1 MIADGEPP
9 SAIAPD
15 SRALSLQT
23 HAFFPPLSLHAYIA
37 PRFLRG
43 GSPQPRRHRPRSAPA
58 PRTGQG
64 PGRLC
69 RDGVPVPGWGGRD
82 LLRGSCAVPRGST
95 VPTPRAPARFPEP
108 RPGSAQPCGGSV
120 AMCGPSSSPPP
131 PPLVA
136 PRGRA
141 VSRRD
146 MEAGGGAGARRPALL
161 LLLVAAALGGE
172 AEAEEPRPARQ
183 RGDEQCHYYAGGQ
196 VYPGEAARLP
206 VSDHSLHLSQ
216 AKISKPAP
224 YWEGTA
230 VINGEFKEL
239 KLTDYEGKYLVF
251 FFYPLDFTFVCPTE
265 IIAFSDRIEEFRA
278 INTEVVACSVDS
290 KFTHLAWINTPRKQ
304 GGLGPMKIPLLSDL
318 THQISK
324 DYGVYLEDQG
334 HTLRGLFIID
344 NKRILRQITM
354 NDLPVGRSVDE
365 TLRLVQA
372 FQYTDK
378 HGEVCPAGW
387 KPGSETIIPDPAGK
401 LKYFDK
407 LN

>member
-1 MIADGEPP
+1 
-9 SAIAPD
+9 
-15 SRALSLQT
+15 
-23 HAFFPPLSLHAYIA
+23 
-37 PRFLRG
+37 
-43 GSPQPRRHRPRSAPA
+43 
-58 PRTGQG
+58 
-64 PGRLC
+64 
-69 RDGVPVPGWGGRD
+69 
-82 LLRGSCAVPRGST
+82 
-95 VPTPRAPARFPEP
+95 
-108 RPGSAQPCGGSV
+108 
-120 AMCGPSSSPPP
+120 
-131 PPLVA
+131 
-136 PRGRA
+136 
-141 VSRRD
+141 
-146 MEAGGGAGARRPALL
+146 MEAAWRGLRAGGAAKARCSALL
-161 LLLVAAALGGE
+161 LLAAVAVLGGE
-172 AEAEEPRPARQ
+172 AAEAEEPRSARQ

-304 GGLGPMKIPLLSDL
+304 GGLGPMRIPLLSDL

-344 NKRILRQITM
+344 DKRILRQITM